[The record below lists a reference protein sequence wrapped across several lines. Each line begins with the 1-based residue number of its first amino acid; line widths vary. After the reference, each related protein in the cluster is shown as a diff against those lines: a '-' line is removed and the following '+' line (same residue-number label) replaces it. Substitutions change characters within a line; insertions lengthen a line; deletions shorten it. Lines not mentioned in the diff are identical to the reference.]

1 MRKKL
6 TVWLLALA
14 LCLPLAAPALAANT
28 TYNYAVEGGNL
39 KFNPTTGTIVDCD
52 PGVYSAD
59 IPSEIYDV
67 PVTTIGKNAFASCT
81 KLASVTIP
89 SSVTTIE
96 KGAFKYCR
104 TLKSVV
110 IPGSVTKMEDGF
122 GYGTG
127 DSDGVFYA
135 CKGLESV
142 TIPGSVK
149 RLPNYVFRSCENL
162 KTINLGN
169 GVQEIGKSAFSG
181 CKSLE
186 SITLPDSVKSIEQYA
201 FQSCENLTTATIGSG
216 VKNIDN
222 QVFYNT
228 KKLESL
234 YFRGN
239 APSATSKMV
248 THFADGFIIY
258 YPDTATGWTAPTWN
272 GYITKSYSLTP
283 KPDPG
288 LVTAVPTASTVYVNG
303 AQVAFDAYNIAGNN
317 YFKLRDLAFILSGS
331 EAQFEVGWNAAANS
345 IQLTTRKP
353 YTPVGGEMSAGSKI
367 NQIGKPTSS
376 SVYLNGAKAE
386 FTAYNIN
393 GNNYFKLRDIGQ
405 AINFSVEWDG
415 ARRCITI
422 DTSLPY
428 RPE

>member
-14 LCLPLAAPALAANT
+14 LCLPLAAPALAADT

-39 KFNPTTGTIVDCD
+39 KFNPTTGTIVDCS
-52 PGVYSAD
+52 PNVYSAD
-59 IPSEIYDV
+59 IPSKIYDV
-67 PVTTIGKNAFASCT
+67 PVTTIGKYAFESCT

-96 KGAFKYCR
+96 NGAFRYCR
-104 TLKSVV
+104 ALKSIV
-110 IPGSVTKMEDGF
+110 IPSSVTKLGNE
-122 GYGTG
+122 T
-127 DSDGVFYA
+127 GVFSTCTA
-135 CKGLESV
+135 LESV
-142 TIPGSVK
+142 TIPGSLK
-149 RLPNYVFRSCENL
+149 RLSFAAFYGCTNL
-162 KTINLGN
+162 KTVTIGY
-169 GVQEIGKSAFSG
+169 GVEEIGKSAFNG

-222 QVFYNT
+222 SAFTYT

-239 APSATSKMV
+239 APSATSKMI
-248 THFADGFIIY
+248 THFADGFKVY

-283 KPDPG
+283 KPDPS

-303 AQVAFDAYNIAGNN
+303 TQVAFDAYNIAGNN

-367 NQIGKPTSS
+367 NQIGKPTKSAL
-376 SVYLNGAKAE
+376 YLNGARAD

-405 AINFSVEWDG
+405 AINFSVEWDA

>member
-6 TVWLLALA
+6 TVCLLALA
-14 LCLPLAAPALAANT
+14 LCLPLAAPALAADT

-52 PGVYSAD
+52 TSVYSAN
-59 IPSEIYDV
+59 IPSNIYGV
-67 PVTTIGKNAFASCT
+67 PVTTIGKKAFSYCN

-96 KGAFKYCR
+96 SGAFSFCNA
-104 TLKSVV
+104 LKSVV
-110 IPGSVTKMEDGF
+110 VPGSVTKLGD
-122 GYGTG
+122 GTG
-127 DSDGVFYA
+127 HSDGVFFG

-149 RLPNYVFRSCENL
+149 RLPRDAFSRCENL
-162 KTINLGN
+162 KTVTLGN
-169 GVQEIGKSAFSG
+169 GVEEIGQYAFGS

-216 VKNIDN
+216 IKNIDN

-239 APSATSKMV
+239 APSATSKMI
-248 THFADGFIIY
+248 THFADGFKIY

-283 KPDPG
+283 KPEPG

-303 AQVAFDAYNIAGNN
+303 TQVAFDAYNIAGNN

-367 NQIGKPTSS
+367 NQIGKPTKSAL
-376 SVYLNGAKAE
+376 YLNGARAD

-405 AINFSVEWDG
+405 AINFSVEWDA

>member
-14 LCLPLAAPALAANT
+14 LCLPLAAPALAAST

-52 PGVYSAD
+52 TSVYSAD
-59 IPSEIYDV
+59 IPSKIYDV
-67 PVTTIGKNAFASCT
+67 PVTTIGKNAFSYCS

-89 SSVTTIE
+89 TSVTTIDY
-96 KGAFKYCR
+96 GAFRYCNA
-104 TLKSVV
+104 LKSVV
-110 IPGSVTKMEDGF
+110 IPGSVTKLGENAF
-122 GYGTG
+122 YG
-127 DSDGVFYA
+127 

-142 TIPGSVK
+142 TVPGSVK
-149 RLPNYVFRSCENL
+149 RIPNYMFASCDNL
-162 KTINLGN
+162 KTVTLGS
-169 GVQEIGKSAFSG
+169 GVEEIGKYAFGS

-201 FQSCENLTTATIGSG
+201 FEHCDNLTTATIGSG

-222 QVFYNT
+222 SAFTFT

-239 APSATSKMV
+239 APSATSKMI
-248 THFADGFIIY
+248 THFADGFKIY

-283 KPDPG
+283 KPDPS

-303 AQVAFDAYNIAGNN
+303 TQVAFDAYNIAGNN

-367 NQIGKPTSS
+367 NQIGKPTKSAL
-376 SVYLNGAKAE
+376 YLNGARAD

-405 AINFSVEWDG
+405 AINFSVEWDA